1 MQAMEG
7 SVTVEDYAAALY
19 RQLPPEDKYAIID
32 ALKEMGRLEILTGS
46 SLLPQVP
53 ARSVA

>member
-1 MQAMEG
+1 MEIKEG
-7 SVTVEDYAAALY
+7 LVSVEDYAAALY
-19 RQLPPEDKYAIID
+19 RQLPQEEKFAIID